1 MQPPPR
7 GNMHANA
14 TSAGAN
20 TWHTGGAGKH
30 WQRCRHHPAHA
41 RSMQP
46 WPHSPSHNPHRR
58 CAANSCTTAATHT
71 RSAACTSA
79 QHAVQA
85 SWRSAYTTAAAGHL
99 YITAQENS
107 QPTVKVNN
115 HTAPNYFRPTEVYTA
130 ELQVKQTTTLCT
142 SYVKLMRKYGHAS
155 SCRCAL
161 KVMLE
166 RCSTAPTGCNQ
177 HSMWQRRPVVFHHGC
192 TMHHKCMQIC
202 CTAHVYVA

>member
-1 MQPPPR
+1 MAHRWRWQALAAVPPPPCTCAQ
-7 GNMHANA
+7 HATVA
-14 TSAGAN
+14 TL
-20 TWHTGGAGKH
+20 T
-30 WQRCRHHPAHA
+30 
-41 RSMQP
+41 QP
-46 WPHSPSHNPHRR
+46 QPTPQVCCKQLHYCCNSHKKRR
-58 CAANSCTTAATHT
+58 LYISK
-71 RSAACTSA
+71 
-79 QHAVQA
+79 HAVQA
-85 SWRSAYTTAAAGHL
+85 SWRSAYTTAAAVHL

-192 TMHHKCMQIC
+192 MMHHK
-202 CTAHVYVA
+202 